1 MAEHVFLL
9 IKSNIKKS
17 VRTSLA
23 FFMLSVVTIL
33 LSYTGSQMTEGFKSL
48 YQEKIA
54 ETNSADFAVVL
65 PYDFCEKYR
74 DEIINFQKENEDIS
88 EIEVT
93 EALLIRSVDIRDG
106 DHEAINGS
114 WTFRNADRK
123 ETLSTLKIVS
133 RLDQIPENGIYVPYV
148 CKTFFGFQLG
158 DSLHIISSGWQETF
172 IIAGFTEDVLF
183 GSRSNIIFDLPE
195 DQFNSLKSKAGI
207 DSNAAI
213 VMMKTSG
220 KAGEVTTRF
229 SEFVVS
235 KADEI
240 AFYGSS
246 DIEYAETSRNN
257 NINIYA
263 IIINIASLMGVLSC
277 FIVIGFHMR
286 NTLDKDLKEL
296 GTLKAIGYSG
306 NEIATSYILQF
317 LLLGLLGAII
327 GVVISQLIMPVIIS
341 NIATDIGFEWK
352 NVSTGFASIK
362 NILAILLLI
371 GSVTFFLS
379 RGVKKLRPVEA
390 FQERGQISNCKRSR
404 ITIERMPFSVNLSI
418 VLKIIDYGRVKSIL
432 LSIIVAAIMSV
443 AGFAVI
449 LYARLVI
456 DKEGLL
462 QITGAE
468 VYSVNIQAVCLEETS
483 EIAEELKGTGVQK
496 VMTAIEPGSSKLLCE
511 KDIYASLGVYS
522 DYAALENPSLYVGR
536 YPRHDN
542 EVAIS
547 ANLAQFLE
555 KEIGDT
561 IKVSHIFQEDAKET
575 DFLIVGLT
583 QGTYTGGMDI
593 YLTMDGLKQIDPMAE
608 WQEIHVYL
616 DENTN
621 VEKYCLDL
629 ENRYSD
635 RLSYVGG
642 FEQVFYSQLSPIVN
656 SVASIVLFIIVIIFI
671 LIIIMGFFVTDS
683 ILLTQKKDFGIM
695 KALGYSNR
703 QIISQAVM
711 TFTLYIAGGSI
722 LGSLFLYF
730 CANTV
735 ISGLFRGMGVYKVAF
750 PFPAAWIV
758 VLFLCMEAVGG
769 ITAFISAWKVR
780 KIVPCSLIN
789 AE

>member
-54 ETNSADFAVVL
+54 ETNSADFAAVL

-106 DHEAINGS
+106 DHEAINGN

-158 DSLHIISSGWQETF
+158 DSLHITSSGWQEKF

-229 SEFVVS
+229 SEFVAS

-306 NEIATSYILQF
+306 NEIAMSYILQF

-362 NILAILLLI
+362 NIMAILLLI

-379 RGVKKLRPVEA
+379 RGVK
-390 FQERGQISNCKRSR
+390 
-404 ITIERMPFSVNLSI
+404 
-418 VLKIIDYGRVKSIL
+418 
-432 LSIIVAAIMSV
+432 
-443 AGFAVI
+443 
-449 LYARLVI
+449 
-456 DKEGLL
+456 
-462 QITGAE
+462 
-468 VYSVNIQAVCLEETS
+468 
-483 EIAEELKGTGVQK
+483 
-496 VMTAIEPGSSKLLCE
+496 
-511 KDIYASLGVYS
+511 
-522 DYAALENPSLYVGR
+522 
-536 YPRHDN
+536 
-542 EVAIS
+542 
-547 ANLAQFLE
+547 
-555 KEIGDT
+555 
-561 IKVSHIFQEDAKET
+561 
-575 DFLIVGLT
+575 
-583 QGTYTGGMDI
+583 
-593 YLTMDGLKQIDPMAE
+593 
-608 WQEIHVYL
+608 
-616 DENTN
+616 
-621 VEKYCLDL
+621 
-629 ENRYSD
+629 
-635 RLSYVGG
+635 
-642 FEQVFYSQLSPIVN
+642 
-656 SVASIVLFIIVIIFI
+656 
-671 LIIIMGFFVTDS
+671 
-683 ILLTQKKDFGIM
+683 
-695 KALGYSNR
+695 
-703 QIISQAVM
+703 
-711 TFTLYIAGGSI
+711 
-722 LGSLFLYF
+722 
-730 CANTV
+730 
-735 ISGLFRGMGVYKVAF
+735 
-750 PFPAAWIV
+750 
-758 VLFLCMEAVGG
+758 
-769 ITAFISAWKVR
+769 
-780 KIVPCSLIN
+780 
-789 AE
+789 

>member
-1 MAEHVFLL
+1 
-9 IKSNIKKS
+9 
-17 VRTSLA
+17 
-23 FFMLSVVTIL
+23 
-33 LSYTGSQMTEGFKSL
+33 
-48 YQEKIA
+48 
-54 ETNSADFAVVL
+54 
-65 PYDFCEKYR
+65 
-74 DEIINFQKENEDIS
+74 
-88 EIEVT
+88 
-93 EALLIRSVDIRDG
+93 
-106 DHEAINGS
+106 
-114 WTFRNADRK
+114 
-123 ETLSTLKIVS
+123 
-133 RLDQIPENGIYVPYV
+133 
-148 CKTFFGFQLG
+148 
-158 DSLHIISSGWQETF
+158 
-172 IIAGFTEDVLF
+172 
-183 GSRSNIIFDLPE
+183 
-195 DQFNSLKSKAGI
+195 
-207 DSNAAI
+207 
-213 VMMKTSG
+213 
-220 KAGEVTTRF
+220 
-229 SEFVVS
+229 
-235 KADEI
+235 
-240 AFYGSS
+240 
-246 DIEYAETSRNN
+246 
-257 NINIYA
+257 
-263 IIINIASLMGVLSC
+263 
-277 FIVIGFHMR
+277 
-286 NTLDKDLKEL
+286 
-296 GTLKAIGYSG
+296 
-306 NEIATSYILQF
+306 
-317 LLLGLLGAII
+317 
-327 GVVISQLIMPVIIS
+327 MPVIIS

-390 FQERGQISNCKRSR
+390 FQERGQISNCKRNR
-404 ITIERMPFSVNLSI
+404 ITIERIPFSVNLSI

-432 LSIIVAAIMSV
+432 ISIIVAAIMSV

-468 VYSVNIQAVCLEETS
+468 VYSVNIQAAYLEETS
-483 EIAEELKGTGVQK
+483 EIAEELKGIGVQK

-522 DYAALENPSLYVGR
+522 DYASLENPSLYVGH

-542 EVAIS
+542 EAAIS